1 MDDRQGGDKVK
12 AKAQKTQKG
21 KGKQVKSAKAK
32 GMARSS
38 KPSVKKAVVKA
49 PARRVVVPEDIFGTI
64 NVPEDRAVPFGAI
77 TPAPVKQQDLFMT
90 SNWRIVRPVIDHEKC
105 TRCFTCY
112 IACPDSCWSFNEKEE
127 KMEWNWK
134 FCKGCQICITE
145 CPADALKAVPELD
158 FEDGVVR
165 LEKPF

>member
-1 MDDRQGGDKVK
+1 MKTKKINKAKGKNEKARNLKTKAMNLKVK
-12 AKAQKTQKG
+12 AGGPRTKEN
-21 KGKQVKSAKAK
+21 VKVF
-32 GMARSS
+32 GD
-38 KPSVKKAVVKA
+38 V
-49 PARRVVVPEDIFGTI
+49 FGTI
-64 NVPEDRAVPFGAI
+64 NVPRDRAVPFGAI
-77 TPAPVKQQDLFMT
+77 TPAPVKQQELFIT

-112 IACPDSCWSFNEKEE
+112 MSCPDSCWSFNEAEE

-134 FCKGCQICITE
+134 FCKGCQICINE
-145 CPADALKAVPELD
+145 CPADALTAVPELD

>member
-1 MDDRQGGDKVK
+1 MKTKKIQKAKGRNEKARNLKTKAMNLKVK
-12 AKAQKTQKG
+12 AGGPRTT
-21 KGKQVKSAKAK
+21 AK
-32 GMARSS
+32 GSAGGR
-38 KPSVKKAVVKA
+38 KESVTVFGDA
-49 PARRVVVPEDIFGTI
+49 FGTI
-64 NVPEDRAVPFGAI
+64 NVPKDRAVPFGAI
-77 TPAPVKQQDLFMT
+77 TPAPVKQQELFIT

-127 KMEWNWK
+127 QMEWNWK
-134 FCKGCQICITE
+134 FCKGCQICINE
-145 CPADALKAVPELD
+145 CPADALSAAPELD

>member
-1 MDDRQGGDKVK
+1 MKGKTQKTKK
-12 AKAQKTQKG
+12 AKAKRP
-21 KGKQVKSAKAK
+21 KAT
-32 GMARSS
+32 S
-38 KPSVKKAVVKA
+38 KSVKTKIQSKAAKKSVM
-49 PARRVVVPEDIFGTI
+49 PEDLFGRI
-64 NVPEDRAVPFGAI
+64 SVPEDRAVPFGAI
-77 TPAPVKQQDLFMT
+77 TPAPVKQQELFIT

-112 IACPDSCWSFNEKEE
+112 ISCPDSCWSFNEQQE

-134 FCKGCQICITE
+134 FCKGCQICINE

>member
-1 MDDRQGGDKVK
+1 MSTYTRRRTVKSKIQKAQK
-12 AKAQKTQKG
+12 AKARA
-21 KGKQVKSAKAK
+21 S
-32 GMARSS
+32 
-38 KPSVKKAVVKA
+38 SVKKASAVK
-49 PARRVVVPEDIFGTI
+49 RSVMPEDMYGTI
-64 NVPEDRAVPFGAI
+64 SVPEDRAVPFGAI
-77 TPAPVKQQDLFMT
+77 TPAPVRQQELFIT

-105 TRCFTCY
+105 TLCLTCY
-112 IACPDSCWSFNEKEE
+112 IACPDACWSFNEKEE

-134 FCKGCQICITE
+134 YCKGCQICINE

>member
-1 MDDRQGGDKVK
+1 VKTKTEKTKVK
-12 AKAQKTQKG
+12 GPKMNAA
-21 KGKQVKSAKAK
+21 SLKAK
-32 GMARSS
+32 PKSL
-38 KPSVKKAVVKA
+38 SVKAA
-49 PARRVVVPEDIFGTI
+49 PAPQKRPVMLEDLFGTI
-64 NVPEDRAVPFGAI
+64 NVPKEREVPFGAI
-77 TPAPVKQQDLFMT
+77 TPAPVRQQELFIT
-90 SNWRIVRPVIDHEKC
+90 SNWRVVRPVIDHEKC

-112 IACPDSCWSFNEKEE
+112 ISCPDSCWSFNEPEE

-134 FCKGCQICITE
+134 FCKGCQICIHE

>member
-1 MDDRQGGDKVK
+1 METKKQKTKGKGLK
-12 AKAQKTQKG
+12 AKAGSPKAKVQKQAS
-21 KGKQVKSAKAK
+21 KSAAK
-32 GMARSS
+32 
-38 KPSVKKAVVKA
+38 VQKKVVM
-49 PARRVVVPEDIFGTI
+49 PEDIYGSI
-64 NVPEDRAVPFGAI
+64 SVPEDRAVPFGAI
-77 TPAPVKQQDLFMT
+77 TPAPVRQQELFIT

-105 TRCFTCY
+105 TRCLTCY
-112 IACPDSCWSFNEKEE
+112 ISCPDACWSFNEKEE

-134 FCKGCQICITE
+134 FCKGCQICIHE

>member
-1 MDDRQGGDKVK
+1 MK
-12 AKAQKTQKG
+12 AKTKSRSKNQKVR
-21 KGKQVKSAKAK
+21 VKIQKAK
-32 GMARSS
+32 GKVQKAR
-38 KPSVKKAVVKA
+38 PSVKLSSQEKWG
-49 PARRVVVPEDIFGTI
+49 RFGSI
-64 NVPEDRAVPFGAI
+64 NVPKDREVPFGAI
-77 TPAPVKQQDLFMT
+77 TPAPVKQQELFMT
-90 SNWRIVRPVIDHEKC
+90 SNWRIVRPVIDHERC

-112 IACPDSCWSFNEKEE
+112 ISCPDSCWSFDEKAE

-134 FCKGCQICITE
+134 FCKGCQICINE

>member
-1 MDDRQGGDKVK
+1 MKVKTQKTKK
-12 AKAQKTQKG
+12 AKAKRPKVTTKGGKAGIQKQATRKT
-21 KGKQVKSAKAK
+21 V
-32 GMARSS
+32 M
-38 KPSVKKAVVKA
+38 
-49 PARRVVVPEDIFGTI
+49 PEDMFGTI
-64 NVPEDRAVPFGAI
+64 SVPEDRAVPFGAI
-77 TPAPVKQQDLFMT
+77 TPAPIKQQDLFMT

-112 IACPDSCWSFNEKEE
+112 ISCPDSCWSFNEQQE

-134 FCKGCQICITE
+134 FCKGCQICINE

>member
-1 MDDRQGGDKVK
+1 MKTKKMDKSKGRNEKARNLKTKAVNLK
-12 AKAQKTQKG
+12 AKAKSPKTT
-21 KGKQVKSAKAK
+21 
-32 GMARSS
+32 
-38 KPSVKKAVVKA
+38 VKA
-49 PARRVVVPEDIFGTI
+49 SPERKQSVVAFADLFGTI
-64 NVPEDRAVPFGAI
+64 NVPKDRAVPFGAI
-77 TPAPVKQQDLFMT
+77 TPAPVKQQELFIT

-112 IACPDSCWSFNEKEE
+112 IACPDSCWSFNEAEE

-134 FCKGCQICITE
+134 FCKGCQVCINE
-145 CPADALKAVPELD
+145 CPADALTAVPELD

>member
-1 MDDRQGGDKVK
+1 MKTKKKKMQKARDKSERARNPKTETKNLKVK
-12 AKAQKTQKG
+12 AGGSRRA
-21 KGKQVKSAKAK
+21 AK
-32 GMARSS
+32 GSGGER
-38 KPSVKKAVVKA
+38 KKSVTVLGDV
-49 PARRVVVPEDIFGTI
+49 FGTI
-64 NVPEDRAVPFGAI
+64 NVPKDRAVPFGAI
-77 TPAPVKQQDLFMT
+77 TPAPVKQQELFMT

-112 IACPDSCWSFNEKEE
+112 ISCPDSCWSYNEQQE

-134 FCKGCQICITE
+134 FCKGCQICINE
-145 CPADALKAVPELD
+145 CPADALTAVPELD

>member
-1 MDDRQGGDKVK
+1 VKGKTQKIKK
-12 AKAQKTQKG
+12 AKAKRPGATSKSGKAGIQRQATRKT
-21 KGKQVKSAKAK
+21 V
-32 GMARSS
+32 M
-38 KPSVKKAVVKA
+38 
-49 PARRVVVPEDIFGTI
+49 PEDMFGTI

-77 TPAPVKQQDLFMT
+77 TPAPVRQQELFIT

-112 IACPDSCWSFNEKEE
+112 IACPDACWSFNEKEE

-134 FCKGCQICITE
+134 FCKGCQICINE

-158 FEDGVVR
+158 FPDGVVR

>member
-1 MDDRQGGDKVK
+1 MKGKTQKIKK
-12 AKAQKTQKG
+12 AKAKRPKVATR
-21 KGKQVKSAKAK
+21 SAKTRIQRQAT
-32 GMARSS
+32 
-38 KPSVKKAVVKA
+38 KKTVI
-49 PARRVVVPEDIFGTI
+49 PEDMFGTI
-64 NVPEDRAVPFGAI
+64 NVPPDRAVPFGAI
-77 TPAPVKQQDLFMT
+77 TPAPVKQQELFIT

-112 IACPDSCWSFNEKEE
+112 ISCPDSCWSFNEQQE

-134 FCKGCQICITE
+134 FCKGCQICINE

>member
-1 MDDRQGGDKVK
+1 VKVK
-12 AKAQKTQKG
+12 AQKIMK
-21 KGKQVKSAKAK
+21 AKAK
-32 GMARSS
+32 RPKGTT
-38 KPSVKKAVVKA
+38 KSVKAKIQRQATKKIVM
-49 PARRVVVPEDIFGTI
+49 PEDMFGTI
-64 NVPEDRAVPFGAI
+64 NVPEHRAVPFGAI
-77 TPAPVKQQDLFMT
+77 TPAPVRQQELFIT

-112 IACPDSCWSFNEKEE
+112 IACPDACWSFNEKEE

-134 FCKGCQICITE
+134 FCKGCQICINE

>member
-1 MDDRQGGDKVK
+1 VK
-12 AKAQKTQKG
+12 AKVQKTQK
-21 KGKQVKSAKAK
+21 AKASRPK
-32 GMARSS
+32 VTAKSS
-38 KPSVKKAVVKA
+38 KSNVKKAAAKA
-49 PARRVVVPEDIFGTI
+49 ASKPVRKIVVPEDIFGTI
-64 NVPEDRAVPFGAI
+64 SVPEDRAVPFGAI
-77 TPAPVKQQDLFMT
+77 TPAPVKQQELFIT
-90 SNWRIVRPVIDHEKC
+90 SNWRVVRPVIDHEKC
-105 TRCFTCY
+105 TRCLTCY

-134 FCKGCQICITE
+134 FCKGCQICIHE

>member
-1 MDDRQGGDKVK
+1 MKTKKNQKAKAKNEKARNLKTKAMNLKVK
-12 AKAQKTQKG
+12 AGGPRTT
-21 KGKQVKSAKAK
+21 AK
-32 GMARSS
+32 RSVGGR
-38 KPSVKKAVVKA
+38 KDAVTV
-49 PARRVVVPEDIFGTI
+49 FGDVFGSI
-64 NVPEDRAVPFGAI
+64 NVPKDRAVPFGAI
-77 TPAPVKQQDLFMT
+77 TPAPVKQQELFMT

-112 IACPDSCWSFNEKEE
+112 ISCPDSCWSFNEAEE

-134 FCKGCQICITE
+134 FCKGCQICINE
-145 CPADALKAVPELD
+145 CPADALTAVPELD

>member
-1 MDDRQGGDKVK
+1 VKV
-12 AKAQKTQKG
+12 KAQKTKTA
-21 KGKQVKSAKAK
+21 KVKRPKVTAKSVRARIQMQAAK
-32 GMARSS
+32 KTVM
-38 KPSVKKAVVKA
+38 
-49 PARRVVVPEDIFGTI
+49 PEDMFGTI
-64 NVPEDRAVPFGAI
+64 SVPEDRAVPFGAI
-77 TPAPVKQQDLFMT
+77 TPAPIRQQELFIT

-105 TRCFTCY
+105 TRCLSCY
-112 IACPDSCWSFNEKEE
+112 ISCPDSCWSFNEKAE

-134 FCKGCQICITE
+134 FCKGCQICINE

>member
-1 MDDRQGGDKVK
+1 MKTKKKKVQNAKGKNERTRNPKTETKNLKVK
-12 AKAQKTQKG
+12 AGGPRT
-21 KGKQVKSAKAK
+21 
-32 GMARSS
+32 
-38 KPSVKKAVVKA
+38 
-49 PARRVVVPEDIFGTI
+49 PARGSGGERKKGGTAPGDVFGTI
-64 NVPEDRAVPFGAI
+64 NVPKDRAVPFGAI
-77 TPAPVKQQDLFMT
+77 TPAPVKQQELFMT

-112 IACPDSCWSFNEKEE
+112 ISCPDSCWSFNEQEE

-134 FCKGCQICITE
+134 FCKGCQICINE
-145 CPADALKAVPELD
+145 CPADALTAVPELD

>member
-1 MDDRQGGDKVK
+1 MK
-12 AKAQKTQKG
+12 AKTQKI
-21 KGKQVKSAKAK
+21 KKVKVERAKVNTK
-32 GMARSS
+32 
-38 KPSVKKAVVKA
+38 SVK
-49 PARRVVVPEDIFGTI
+49 ARVQKQGAKKTVMPEDMFGTI
-64 NVPEDRAVPFGAI
+64 SVPEDRAVPFGAI
-77 TPAPVKQQDLFMT
+77 TPAPIRQQELFIT

-105 TRCFTCY
+105 TRCLSCY
-112 IACPDSCWSFNEKEE
+112 ISCPDSCWSFNEQAE

-134 FCKGCQICITE
+134 FCKGCQICINE

>member
-1 MDDRQGGDKVK
+1 VKVKTQKIKK
-12 AKAQKTQKG
+12 AKAKRPKVTTK
-21 KGKQVKSAKAK
+21 
-32 GMARSS
+32 
-38 KPSVKKAVVKA
+38 SVKAGIQKQATRKTVM
-49 PARRVVVPEDIFGTI
+49 PEDMFGTI
-64 NVPEDRAVPFGAI
+64 SVPEDRAVPFGAI
-77 TPAPVKQQDLFMT
+77 TPAPIKQQDLFMT

-112 IACPDSCWSFNEKEE
+112 ISCPDSCWSFNEQQE

-134 FCKGCQICITE
+134 FCKGCQICINE

>member
-1 MDDRQGGDKVK
+1 MK
-12 AKAQKTQKG
+12 ATS
-21 KGKQVKSAKAK
+21 KSKSKNPKAKAK
-32 GMARSS
+32 GQQS
-38 KPSVKKAVVKA
+38 KGKLLKAKAKEPSVKMSSQETWEK
-49 PARRVVVPEDIFGTI
+49 FGSI
-64 NVPEDRAVPFGAI
+64 NVPKNREVPFGAI
-77 TPAPVKQQDLFMT
+77 TPAPVKQQELFMT

-112 IACPDSCWSFNEKEE
+112 ITCPDSCWSFDEKAE

-134 FCKGCQICITE
+134 FCKGCQLCIYE

-158 FEDGVVR
+158 FEDGVAR

>member
-1 MDDRQGGDKVK
+1 MK

-21 KGKQVKSAKAK
+21 KGKQVKSAK

-38 KPSVKKAVVKA
+38 KPSVKKAVAKA
-49 PARRVVVPEDIFGTI
+49 PARRAVIPEDIFGTI

-77 TPAPVKQQDLFMT
+77 TPAPVRQQELFIT
-90 SNWRIVRPVIDHEKC
+90 SNWRIVRPVIDDEKC

-112 IACPDSCWSFNEKEE
+112 VACPDSCWSFNEKEE

-134 FCKGCQICITE
+134 FCKGCQICVRE
-145 CPADALKAVPELD
+145 CPADALSAAPELD

>member
-1 MDDRQGGDKVK
+1 MKSKIQKAKK
-12 AKAQKTQKG
+12 AKA
-21 KGKQVKSAKAK
+21 KAK
-32 GMARSS
+32 
-38 KPSVKKAVVKA
+38 SVKKVTATK
-49 PARRVVVPEDIFGTI
+49 RTIMPEDMYGTI

-77 TPAPVKQQDLFMT
+77 TPAPVRQQELFIT

-112 IACPDSCWSFNEKEE
+112 IACPDACWSFNEKEE

-134 FCKGCQICITE
+134 FCKGCQICINE